1 MRPCQPA
8 GMSQTARSMRAMLG
22 CAFLFAAFITSTHAS
37 MPDVQLEDLAIGV
50 TAAENRAVSFTNKA
64 SAYYYT
70 QTHHNDH
77 VEHAW
82 FRGLNIA
89 GRRIFN
95 GHQLLVDGVVLDPA
109 TALVTVRPDALIRKY
124 PGGITET
131 IHLFDGRDL
140 VQIEVQG
147 AAGKTELRLS
157 GDRLKAQDRVD
168 GVDWY
173 LSTEDGQPVADHVA
187 VTRNDE
193 GFLIAVGPSREA
205 SSRLLVEADTHLAAW
220 QDQRV
225 ARLEGL
231 INGKH
236 AFGTDDARLAEAL
249 RWITLTTD
257 QLVTRQ
263 RGDGIYAGLPWFN
276 EYWGRDSFIS
286 LPGALLVTGQFDTA
300 RAVLS
305 SFAEFQQMDPA
316 SEFYGRVPNI
326 VKPGS
331 IDYHTTDGTPRFIVA
346 LHDYVR
352 YSGDQSLVTELY
364 PNIVAS
370 IDGALAHWTDA
381 SGYLL
386 HKDNE
391 TWMDARREPDKA
403 SYSPRSTRANDI
415 QWLWHQQ
422 LEAGVQFARTMDD
435 TESAARW
442 QQAADRIRMNFERD
456 YLDAASNRLADHLT
470 ANGTQDFTLRPN
482 LFFALDMIEDEQAA
496 ARTLRKAWEGLVY
509 PWGVATLEQGDARFH
524 PYHLAPGLYH
534 KDAAYHNG
542 TVWPWLNGIAMQR
555 MIENGQAELAWPLFQ
570 RMNAL
575 ALERGVVG
583 GLPETMDA
591 YPHPGEAEPRLTGT
605 FLQGWSNA
613 EQLRIWYQYVLGIR
627 PDMLNRTVVLAPR
640 LPDALDAVDFSV
652 NVGKGTLSGVFDKVE
667 GNRRYVYRL
676 DQQDA
681 TLQLDLSPFPVHAF
695 NASAGD
701 TLEVEVKDGV
711 LHARL
716 LASDGRAKD
725 AVTLAVSPER
735 RARQDRLDAVF
746 AGTRFATPRP
756 LDSHPVMRSNVTRQ
770 GGLKPA
776 E

>member
-1 MRPCQPA
+1 MPRMVRSLSATSGLLLLFGVLLAPA
-8 GMSQTARSMRAMLG
+8 
-22 CAFLFAAFITSTHAS
+22 HAS
-37 MPDVQLEDLAIGV
+37 TPTPPNVRLQDLAIDV
-50 TAAENRAVSFTNKA
+50 APDENRAVSFTNKA

-70 QTHHNDH
+70 QTHRNDH

-82 FRGLNIA
+82 FRGFNIA

-95 GHQLLVDGVVLDPA
+95 DYRLLVDGVALDPA
-109 TALVTVRPDALIRKY
+109 AAKVTVRPDALIRRY

-131 IHLFDGRDL
+131 VRLFDSRDL
-140 VQIEVQG
+140 VQVSVQG
-147 AAGKTELRLS
+147 AVGNTALRLF
-157 GDRLKAQDRVD
+157 GDRLQAQGHTE

-173 LSTEDGQPVADHVA
+173 LSSEEGQTVADHVA
-187 VTRNDE
+187 VVRNQD
-193 GFLIAVGPSREA
+193 GFLIAVGPSRDA
-205 SSRLLVEADTHLAAW
+205 ANQLLAESDAHRADW
-220 QDQRV
+220 QDRRV

-231 INGKH
+231 INGAH
-236 AFGTDDARLAEAL
+236 AFDTDDARLTEAL

-257 QLVTRQ
+257 ELVTRQ

-300 RAVLS
+300 REVLS
-305 SFAEFQQMDPA
+305 SFAQFQQMDPA
-316 SEFYGRVPNI
+316 LEFYGRVPNI

-346 LHDYVR
+346 LRDYVR
-352 YSGDQSLVTELY
+352 YSGDQTLVKALY
-364 PNIVAS
+364 PNIAAS

-422 LEAGVQFARTMDD
+422 LEAGVQFARAMGD
-435 TESAARW
+435 TQAAARW
-442 QQAADRIRMNFERD
+442 QQAAERVRMNFERD
-456 YLDAASNRLADHLT
+456 YLDATSNRLADHL
-470 ANGTQDFTLRPN
+470 AADGTQDFTLRPN
-482 LFFALDMIEDEQAA
+482 LFFALDMIADTQAS

-509 PWGVATLEQGDARFH
+509 PWGTSTLEQGDPRFH
-524 PYHLAPGLYH
+524 PYHLAPGQYH

-555 MIENGQAELAWPLFQ
+555 MIENGQVELAWPLFQ
-570 RMNAL
+570 RMNAY

-583 GLPETMDA
+583 GLAETMDA

-605 FLQGWSNA
+605 FLQAWSNA
-613 EQLRIWYQYVLGIR
+613 EQLRVWYQYILGIQ
-627 PDMLNRTVVLAPR
+627 PDMLDNMVVLAPR
-640 LPDALDAVDFSV
+640 LPDALGAVEFSV
-652 NVGKGTLSGVFDKVE
+652 NVGKGTLAGKFDHVD

-681 TLQLDLSPFPVHAF
+681 TLQLDVSPFPVRAF
-695 NASAGD
+695 RAVAGD
-701 TLEVEVKDGV
+701 TLEVVVDADV

-716 LASDGRAKD
+716 FAADGRERDNA
-725 AVTLAVSPER
+725 TLPASAER
-735 RARQDRLDAVF
+735 RADQARLDAIF
-746 AGTRFATPRP
+746 DGTKSAAPLP
-756 LDSHPVMRSNVTRQ
+756 LDSHPAMRANDT
-770 GGLKPA
+770 
-776 E
+776 

>member
-1 MRPCQPA
+1 MSGLLLLFTSWLACAQPSSPA
-8 GMSQTARSMRAMLG
+8 TPP
-22 CAFLFAAFITSTHAS
+22 H
-37 MPDVQLEDLAIGV
+37 VQLDDLAINV
-50 TAAENRAVSFTNKA
+50 TAAENRGVSFTNKA

-70 QTHHNDH
+70 QTHRNDH
-77 VEHAW
+77 PEHAW

-95 GHQLLVDGVVLDPA
+95 DYQLLVEGLALDPA
-109 TALVTVRPDALIRKY
+109 TAEVSVRPDALVRKY

-131 IHLFDGRDL
+131 IRLFDGRDL

-147 AAGKTELRLS
+147 TSAKTELRLS
-157 GDRLKAQDRVD
+157 GDQLKAQARVD
-168 GVDWY
+168 GVDWH
-173 LSTEDGQPVADHVA
+173 LASQDGQTEADHVG
-187 VTRNDE
+187 VVRNED
-193 GFLIAVGPSREA
+193 GFLVAVGPSREA
-205 SSRLLVEADTHLAAW
+205 ARRLLAETDTHLATW
-220 QDQRV
+220 QAERI
-225 ARLEGL
+225 ARLESL

-236 AFGTDDARLAEAL
+236 ALAADDARLVEGL

-257 QLVTRQ
+257 ELVTKQ

-300 RAVLS
+300 RTVLS
-305 SFAEFQQMDPA
+305 SFAEFQQMDPE

-346 LHDYVR
+346 LRDYVR
-352 YSGDQSLVTELY
+352 YSGDQSLVRELY
-364 PNIVAS
+364 PNIIAS
-370 IDGALAHWTDA
+370 IDGALANWTDA

-422 LEAGVQFARTMDD
+422 LEAGVQFARNMGD
-435 TESAARW
+435 TANASRW
-442 QQAADRIRMNFERD
+442 QQAADRVRMNFERD
-456 YLDAASNRLADHLT
+456 YLDAGSNRLADHLT
-470 ANGTQDFTLRPN
+470 ADGTQDFTLRPN
-482 LFFALDMIEDEQAA
+482 LFFALDMIEDEDAVA
-496 ARTLRKAWEGLVY
+496 LTLRNAWEGLVY

-524 PYHLAPGLYH
+524 AYHLAPGLYH

-542 TVWPWLNGIAMQR
+542 TVWPWLNGSAMQR
-555 MIENGQAELAWPLFQ
+555 MIENGQVELAWPLFQ
-570 RMNAL
+570 RMNAW

-583 GLPETMDA
+583 GLAETTDA

-605 FLQGWSNA
+605 FLQAWSNA
-613 EQLRIWYQYVLGIR
+613 EQLRVWYQYILGIR
-627 PDMLNRTVVLAPR
+627 PDMLDNVVVLAPR
-640 LPDALDAVDFSV
+640 LPDALGAVDFSV
-652 NVGKGTLSGVFDKVE
+652 NVGKGTLAGEFEKME

-676 DQQDA
+676 DGQDA
-681 TLQLDLSPFPVHAF
+681 TLRLDVSPFPVHSF
-695 NASAGD
+695 KASAGD
-701 TLEVEVKDGV
+701 TLDVELKADA

-716 LASDGRAKD
+716 LAADSRTKD
-725 AVTLAVSPER
+725 DVTLAASPER
-735 RARQDRLDAVF
+735 RARQDALDAMF

-756 LDSHPVMRSNVTRQ
+756 LDSHPAMQPDDTR
-770 GGLKPA
+770 
-776 E
+776 